1 MTKKTKI
8 SLHST
13 LTETI
18 IEQTVQGGYYDGMS
32 IDQLKDYAKSMGGSG
47 SARDSAEMSYVNSW
61 KTKRDSVARKIVNGK
76 WETWTIGNSSCGSSI
91 GTDFSS
97 CSDQQFYDKYQL
109 GIKDLP
115 APGKKWKYNVSVKQG
130 VNWKIQDYEDGEP
143 GWCDDWWHCVL
154 PIIEVGLLFVP
165 GIGWGLALGLSMTV
179 GLVDAAIYYSEGEEE
194 TAGLVAFLTVL
205 PGVPSVVKKFPFVE
219 SWAKQGTKKIAG
231 KMVTGEGLTMLER
244 YQLKALSTESSQKF
258 LELEVK
264 QHIKDLASKEF
275 FGEAVEIGGK
285 KITKE
290 MIDSAVEKGYLEIT
304 IGGTKS
310 KLSKEVVTALTK
322 SGKFTAIQQL
332 KLIKFIKAVTPF
344 LLAGMG
350 YFKIMN
356 ELAKSG
362 VRGPKKL
369 IEKLWGIDPD
379 DTSEIKIN
387 KFFQKVSDP
396 ESEIDDNIKTKWDY
410 TKFIFNSSGSAKD
423 GELMVQAIKN
433 GWNPYKED
441 KSVVPKKYRTEG
453 YREWVNNILSNEALL
468 TWFGS
473 DGSDKDNSL
482 LLSLIFEDPSFN
494 EETSIPEKYRTE
506 TYKKNLEKRKQQDK
520 ARKKSIDDE
529 GVEYNDL
536 FSD

>member
-1 MTKKTKI
+1 MSKKIKI
-8 SLHST
+8 SLNST
-13 LTETI
+13 LIDTI
-18 IEQTVQGGYYDGMS
+18 VSKTMS
-32 IDQLKDYAKSMGGSG
+32 IQEQYDSYIMTQDGAKEVSKMFQNVKEKEKECK
-47 SARDSAEMSYVNSW
+47 ACNKKALRL
-61 KTKRDSVARKIVNGK
+61 ARKIVALDFEGWTEGDTKFYYKNEKKLCCSAVNGGMP
-76 WETWTIGNSSCGSSI
+76 T
-91 GTDFSS
+91 
-97 CSDQQFYDKYQL
+97 L
-109 GIKDLP
+109 IKH
-115 APGKKWKYNVSVKQG
+115 V
-130 VNWKIQDYEDGEP
+130 EDGEP
-143 GWCDDWWHCVL
+143 GWCDNWLHCVL
-154 PIIEVGLLFVP
+154 PIVEVGLLFVP

-179 GLVDAAIYYSEGEEE
+179 GLIDAAIYYSEGEEE
-194 TAGLVAFLTVL
+194 TAGLVAFLTIL
-205 PGVPSVVKKFPFVE
+205 PGVPGVVKKFPFVK
-219 SWAKQGTKKIAG
+219 SWAKQGTKKISE
-231 KMVTGEGLTMLER
+231 KLITGEGLSMLER

-322 SGKFTAIQQL
+322 SGRFTAIQQL
-332 KLIKFIKAVTPF
+332 KLIKFIKSVTPF

-379 DTSEIKIN
+379 DTSEVKIT

-410 TKFIFNSSGSAKD
+410 IKFIFNSSGSAKD

-473 DGSDKDNSL
+473 DGSDEDNNL

-494 EETSIPEKYRTE
+494 DVTNVPEKYRTE

-520 ARKKSIDDE
+520 TKKKSTDDE
-529 GVEYNDL
+529 GEEYIDL

>member
-1 MTKKTKI
+1 MSKKIKI
-8 SLHST
+8 SLNST
-13 LTETI
+13 L
-18 IEQTVQGGYYDGMS
+18 IEAVASKTMS
-32 IDQLKDYAKSMGGSG
+32 IQEQYDQYLMTPDGAEE
-47 SARDSAEMSYVNSW
+47 AAEMFQNVKEKEKECKACN
-61 KTKRDSVARKIVNGK
+61 KKALRLARKIVALDFEGWTEGDTKFYYKNEKKLCCSAVNGGMP
-76 WETWTIGNSSCGSSI
+76 T
-91 GTDFSS
+91 
-97 CSDQQFYDKYQL
+97 L
-109 GIKDLP
+109 IKH
-115 APGKKWKYNVSVKQG
+115 V
-130 VNWKIQDYEDGEP
+130 EDGEP
-143 GWCDDWWHCVL
+143 GWCDNWLHCVL
-154 PIIEVGLLFVP
+154 PIVEVGLLFVP

-179 GLVDAAIYYSEGEEE
+179 GLIDAAIYYSEGEEE
-194 TAGLVAFLTVL
+194 TAGLVAFLTIL
-205 PGVPSVVKKFPFVE
+205 PGVPGVVKKFPFVK
-219 SWAKQGTKKIAG
+219 SWAKQGTKKISE
-231 KMVTGEGLTMLER
+231 KLITGEGLSMLER

-322 SGKFTAIQQL
+322 SGRFTAIQQL
-332 KLIKFIKAVTPF
+332 KLIKFIKSVTPF

-379 DTSEIKIN
+379 DTSEVKIT

-410 TKFIFNSSGSAKD
+410 IKFIFNSSGSAKD

-473 DGSDKDNSL
+473 DGSDEDNNL

-494 EETSIPEKYRTE
+494 DVTNVPEKYRTE

-520 ARKKSIDDE
+520 TKKKSTDDE
-529 GVEYNDL
+529 GEEYIDL

>member
-1 MTKKTKI
+1 
-8 SLHST
+8 
-13 LTETI
+13 
-18 IEQTVQGGYYDGMS
+18 
-32 IDQLKDYAKSMGGSG
+32 
-47 SARDSAEMSYVNSW
+47 
-61 KTKRDSVARKIVNGK
+61 
-76 WETWTIGNSSCGSSI
+76 
-91 GTDFSS
+91 
-97 CSDQQFYDKYQL
+97 
-109 GIKDLP
+109 
-115 APGKKWKYNVSVKQG
+115 
-130 VNWKIQDYEDGEP
+130 
-143 GWCDDWWHCVL
+143 
-154 PIIEVGLLFVP
+154 
-165 GIGWGLALGLSMTV
+165 
-179 GLVDAAIYYSEGEEE
+179 
-194 TAGLVAFLTVL
+194 
-205 PGVPSVVKKFPFVE
+205 
-219 SWAKQGTKKIAG
+219 
-231 KMVTGEGLTMLER
+231 
-244 YQLKALSTESSQKF
+244 
-258 LELEVK
+258 
-264 QHIKDLASKEF
+264 
-275 FGEAVEIGGK
+275 
-285 KITKE
+285 

-322 SGKFTAIQQL
+322 SGRFTAIQQL
-332 KLIKFIKAVTPF
+332 KLIKFIKSVTPF

-379 DTSEIKIN
+379 DTSEVKIT

-410 TKFIFNSSGSAKD
+410 IKFIFNSSGSAKD

-473 DGSDKDNSL
+473 DGSDEDNNL

-494 EETSIPEKYRTE
+494 DVTNVPEKYRTE

-520 ARKKSIDDE
+520 TKKKSTDDE
-529 GVEYNDL
+529 GEEYIDL

>member
-1 MTKKTKI
+1 MSKKIKI
-8 SLHST
+8 SLNST
-13 LTETI
+13 L
-18 IEQTVQGGYYDGMS
+18 IEAVASKTMS
-32 IDQLKDYAKSMGGSG
+32 IQEQYDQYLMTPDGAEE
-47 SARDSAEMSYVNSW
+47 AAEMFQNVKEKEKECKACN
-61 KTKRDSVARKIVNGK
+61 KKALRLARKIVALDFEGWTEGDTKFYYKNEKKLCCSAVNGGMP
-76 WETWTIGNSSCGSSI
+76 T
-91 GTDFSS
+91 
-97 CSDQQFYDKYQL
+97 L
-109 GIKDLP
+109 IKH
-115 APGKKWKYNVSVKQG
+115 V
-130 VNWKIQDYEDGEP
+130 EDGEP
-143 GWCDDWWHCVL
+143 GWCDNWLHCVL
-154 PIIEVGLLFVP
+154 PIVEVGLLFVP

-179 GLVDAAIYYSEGEEE
+179 GLIDAAIYYSEGEEE
-194 TAGLVAFLTVL
+194 TAGLVAFLTIL
-205 PGVPSVVKKFPFVE
+205 PGVPGVVKKFPFVK
-219 SWAKQGTKKIAG
+219 SWAKQGTKKISE
-231 KMVTGEGLTMLER
+231 KLITGEGLSMLER

-322 SGKFTAIQQL
+322 SGRFTAIQQL
-332 KLIKFIKAVTPF
+332 KLIKFIKSVTPF

-379 DTSEIKIN
+379 DTSEVKIT
-387 KFFQKVSDP
+387 KFFQKESDP

-410 TKFIFNSSGSAKD
+410 IKFIFNSSGSAKD

-473 DGSDKDNSL
+473 DGSDEDNNL

-494 EETSIPEKYRTE
+494 DVTNVPEKYRTE

-520 ARKKSIDDE
+520 TKKKSTDDE
-529 GVEYNDL
+529 GEEYIDL

>member
-1 MTKKTKI
+1 MPKKIKI
-8 SLHST
+8 SLNST
-13 LTETI
+13 LIESVTKKAMEI
-18 IEQTVQGGYYDGMS
+18 QEQTAYTNSLDHQWYDTDKKNVETYDECS
-32 IDQLKDYAKSMGGSG
+32 EYRKKAKKLAQKIVDMKFKGFTEDDLNFYNRHANSSTDCNWSG
-47 SARDSAEMSYVNSW
+47 S
-61 KTKRDSVARKIVNGK
+61 KTVDEYIQWIEKGK
-76 WETWTIGNSSCGSSI
+76 
-91 GTDFSS
+91 
-97 CSDQQFYDKYQL
+97 
-109 GIKDLP
+109 
-115 APGKKWKYNVSVKQG
+115 PGVCD
-130 VNWKIQDYEDGEP
+130 NWL
-143 GWCDDWWHCVL
+143 HCVL